1 MEHFPPVYPFQE
13 DKWFQLCKRLAQR
26 AGFSCDDPESLET
39 VLFRLYADMLGDTV
53 RRLNQTPEKH
63 RRLFFNQVPLPRLPA
78 RAGPGIADR
87 GRLWKACANTRRHII
102 NSPKP
107 ESGRKTGFVPGAEI
121 FFCLPHENRG
131 YHLGRCFPG

>member
-63 RRLFFNQVPLPRLPA
+63 RRLFR
-78 RAGPGIADR
+78 
-87 GRLWKACANTRRHII
+87 K
-102 NSPKP
+102 NSQ
-107 ESGRKTGFVPGAEI
+107 
-121 FFCLPHENRG
+121 FFLE
-131 YHLGRCFPG
+131 LLVFTEFLIDDCFQLFIQTPSPP